1 MRTFPD
7 VNGKNISFSS
17 LNVLKILS
25 AIKVDGQSYGTQRF
39 LQAIFRFSLDSERKK
54 A

>member
-1 MRTFPD
+1 MRTFPG
-7 VNGKNISFSS
+7 VSGENISFSS

-25 AIKVDGQSYGTQRF
+25 AIKVDAQSYGTQRF
-39 LQAIFRFSLDSERKK
+39 LQAIFEFWLDSERKK